1 MRYLKISISLVLS
14 VVGLLI
20 YFITIPRIDGDDLV
34 QLTVLAGDD
43 HSIVDYSFNGYI
55 YNFSS
60 FSLTEDDLLVTG
72 TLPIMMRL

>member
-1 MRYLKISISLVLS
+1 MRYLKTIISLVLS

-43 HSIVDYSFNGYI
+43 HSIVDYSFNG
-55 YNFSS
+55 
-60 FSLTEDDLLVTG
+60 
-72 TLPIMMRL
+72 